1 MTLPA
6 RSDFF
11 SHEPVTTTIHTAM
24 ILFKRLACILTGAVL
39 SIGMAVAV
47 AQAVQGATD
56 RTAPAVTTG
65 FAAGIATRDA
75 DWFDAARQRT
85 VPVRVYLPAAAESV
99 ATGNSAVGT
108 ATTGNTK
115 WPLVIF
121 SHGLGGSRLG
131 YSHIGQH
138 LARNGFVALHL
149 QHAGS
154 DRAVWQGGPL
164 TLLGNVRDAAS
175 EANAVAR
182 VQDVSF
188 ALTTLLADRELGGL
202 IDTQAIAV
210 AGHSYGA
217 NTAMLI
223 AGASIERDGKRI
235 NYADARIK
243 AAILLS
249 APPFHGE
256 GNQAAVL
263 RDVRLPTL
271 HITGSDDVIRVP
283 GYGSDVADRIG
294 VFRDMPAARPD
305 MKFLAIF
312 EGGEHSVFTDRTRSE
327 RALAIKAATRDLC
340 VAFLHGVLKG
350 DVTAM
355 RGALAAAQPLLID
368 ADRLMA
374 RRLDAQLRSN

>member
-1 MTLPA
+1 
-6 RSDFF
+6 
-11 SHEPVTTTIHTAM
+11 M
-24 ILFKRLACILTGAVL
+24 ILFKRVACILTGTVL

-47 AQAVQGATD
+47 AQSVRGVAERAGPGVGLAPGATPVA
-56 RTAPAVTTG
+56 APGVGAG
-65 FAAGIATRDA
+65 AAPGAPPLGATSVVATRDA
-75 DWFDAARQRT
+75 DWFDAARQRA
-85 VPVRVYLPAAAESV
+85 VPVRVYLPSTALGE
-99 ATGNSAVGT
+99 GT
-108 ATTGNTK
+108 AADATAKVK

-164 TLLGNVRDAAS
+164 TLLGNMRDAAS
-175 EANAVAR
+175 EANALAR
-182 VQDVSF
+182 VHDVSF

-202 IDTQAIAV
+202 IDTTSIAI

-223 AGASIERDGKRI
+223 AGASIERDGKRV

-256 GNQAAVL
+256 GNQVAVL

-294 VFRDMPAARPD
+294 VFRDMPAARAD

-340 VAFLHGVLKG
+340 VAFLQRVLKG
-350 DVTAM
+350 DTVAMQSALTAV
-355 RGALAAAQPLLID
+355 QPLLIEP
-368 ADRLMA
+368 DRLLA
-374 RRLDAQLRSN
+374 RRLDVQLRSN

>member
-1 MTLPA
+1 M
-6 RSDFF
+6 
-11 SHEPVTTTIHTAM
+11 
-24 ILFKRLACILTGAVL
+24 
-39 SIGMAVAV
+39 
-47 AQAVQGATD
+47 
-56 RTAPAVTTG
+56 
-65 FAAGIATRDA
+65 
-75 DWFDAARQRT
+75 
-85 VPVRVYLPAAAESV
+85 
-99 ATGNSAVGT
+99 
-108 ATTGNTK
+108 
-115 WPLVIF
+115 IF

-223 AGASIERDGKRI
+223 AGASIEREGKRI
-235 NYADARIK
+235 NYTDPRIK

-271 HITGSDDVIRVP
+271 HITGSEDVIRVP

-305 MKFLAIF
+305 MKFFAIF

-327 RALAIKAATRDLC
+327 RALI
-340 VAFLHGVLKG
+340 
-350 DVTAM
+350 
-355 RGALAAAQPLLID
+355 
-368 ADRLMA
+368 
-374 RRLDAQLRSN
+374 

>member
-1 MTLPA
+1 
-6 RSDFF
+6 
-11 SHEPVTTTIHTAM
+11 M
-24 ILFKRLACILTGAVL
+24 ILFKRLTCIVTGAVL
-39 SIGMAVAV
+39 SFGMALAV
-47 AQAVQGATD
+47 AQSVRGTAERSAPV
-56 RTAPAVTTG
+56 TAPAEGVS
-65 FAAGIATRDA
+65 ARDA
-75 DWFDAARQRT
+75 DWFDAARQRA
-85 VPVRVYLPAAAESV
+85 VPVRVYLPAAA
-99 ATGNSAVGT
+99 T
-108 ATTGNTK
+108 AGLAPTPGTK

-131 YSHIGQH
+131 YSHMGQH

-164 TLLGNVRDAAS
+164 TLLGNLRDAAS

-188 ALTTLLADRELGGL
+188 ALTTLLADREMGAL
-202 IDTQAIAV
+202 IDTQSIAI

-223 AGASIERDGKRI
+223 AGASIERDGKRV

-271 HITGSDDVIRVP
+271 HITGTEDVIRVP

-305 MKFLAIF
+305 TKFLAIF

-327 RALAIKAATRDLC
+327 RALSIKAATRDLC
-340 VAFLHGVLKG
+340 VAFLHSVLRG
-350 DVTAM
+350 DT
-355 RGALAAAQPLLID
+355 GALRSAFASAQPLLID
-368 ADRLMA
+368 PDRLMA
-374 RRLDAQLRSN
+374 RRLEAQLRSN

>member
-1 MTLPA
+1 
-6 RSDFF
+6 
-11 SHEPVTTTIHTAM
+11 M
-24 ILFKRLACILTGAVL
+24 IWFKPLACIVTGTVL
-39 SIGMAVAV
+39 SIGMSVAV
-47 AQAVQGATD
+47 AQSVPGTVA
-56 RTAPAVTTG
+56 RTAPVAPPASDVS
-65 FAAGIATRDA
+65 TRDA
-75 DWFDAARQRT
+75 DWVDAARQRV
-85 VPVRVYLPAAAESV
+85 VPVRVYLPVAAARE
-99 ATGNSAVGT
+99 ATPDAVVTDAFGPGRVSPADTT
-108 ATTGNTK
+108 ASLAPTPRTK

-121 SHGLGGSRLG
+121 SHGLGGSRFG

-138 LARNGFVALHL
+138 FARSGFVALHL

-223 AGASIERDGKRI
+223 VGASIERDGKRVS
-235 NYADARIK
+235 YTDARIK

-327 RALAIKAATRDLC
+327 RALAIKAATRELC
-340 VAFLHGVLKG
+340 VAFLHSVLKG
-350 DVTAM
+350 NT
-355 RGALAAAQPLLID
+355 GAVRSAFAAVQPLLIEP
-368 ADRLMA
+368 DRLMA
-374 RRLDAQLRSN
+374 RRLDIQLRSN